1 VLVLA
6 QFRKSLGFSLIEVMV
21 VVAIF
26 GIVFSVGSSSYKAW
40 IENSKIRNAAESML
54 NGIQKARNFAVQN
67 NTQVEFRIGA
77 NTDWTICNSTV
88 APTCP
93 AAIDSRTTAEGS
105 STSVSVTNTGGTT
118 VIFSNLGTRISGFT
132 RLDFTTS
139 ALSNAADIRA
149 LAILVKPGG
158 AARLCDPAL
167 NVSVPSMGCL

>member
-1 VLVLA
+1 M
-6 QFRKSLGFSLIEVMV
+6 QQHRKNLGFSLIEVMV

-26 GIVFSVGSSSYKAW
+26 GVVFSVGSSSYKAW

-67 NTQVEFRIGA
+67 NAQVRFVRGA
-77 NTDWTICNSTV
+77 NSDWTIGCVTV
-88 APTCP
+88 TASCP
-93 AAIDSRTTAEGS
+93 ATIDQRVTSEGS
-105 STSVSVTNTGGTT
+105 STSVTITATPAGSTTT
-118 VIFSNLGTRISGFT
+118 VFSNLGTRVSGFT
-132 RLDFTTS
+132 QLDFSTT

-167 NVSVPSMGCL
+167 NVSVPTMGCL